1 MAYLND
7 NVFDNG
13 LSWLVTNG
21 TRVDICSSEPETY
34 AAATGAAS
42 LGNKT
47 GLTVGS
53 PEAGDIDGRKV
64 VVPAIT
70 DGTVTAT
77 NTATHW
83 ALTDGT
89 GVLVATG
96 ALSASQAVT
105 EDNTFTLAAFDITLR
120 DPS

>member
-21 TRVDICSSEPETY
+21 TRVDICSSEPATY

-70 DGTVTAT
+70 DGTVTGT
-77 NTATHW
+77 DTATHW

-120 DPS
+120 APS

>member
-1 MAYLND
+1 MAYFND

-13 LSWLVTNG
+13 LSWVVTNG
-21 TRVDICSSEPETY
+21 TRVDICSSEPATY

-47 GLTVGS
+47 GITVGS

-70 DGTVTAT
+70 DGTVTGT

-89 GVLVATG
+89 SVLVATG

-105 EDNTFTLAAFDITLR
+105 EDNTFTLAAFNLTLR